1 MNNTKPCMK
10 ITLTDTKP
18 SIFESKVGGI
28 GYIPHDKDFPTDSN
42 GNQLRLL
49 AQIECEKIQ
58 LDGFMKT
65 GLLQFWILNN
75 DTSCMYGWRTTNQD
89 GFRVIYYPEID
100 KTVTQDEIESKFVK
114 NEYDNNEYYDF
125 PVFRGGMSPVFCEC
139 GMSFEKSENQY
150 VDRWSILTN
159 EEHDEI
165 TGHKV
170 GGYPY
175 LINND
180 PRSEMKNGAYYDFL
194 LFQLYSDYNFSLNR
208 YANRNRYLKTINR
221 LKGMYNKVYLLGNF
235 FINSEK
241 LKQCDFSDVLYNW
254 DCC

>member
-1 MNNTKPCMK
+1 MK

-49 AQIECEKIQ
+49 AQIECDKIR

-65 GLLQFWILNN
+65 GLLQFWIMN
-75 DTSCMYGWRTTNQD
+75 DDDSGMDFDNQTNQD

-100 KTVTQDEIESKFVK
+100 KTVTPEEIENKFVK
-114 NEYDNNEYYDF
+114 NEYDEDPYYF
-125 PVFRGGMSPVFCEC
+125 PVFREC
-139 GMSFEKSENQY
+139 GMSFEKSENRY
-150 VDRWSILTN
+150 IDYDSELS
-159 EEHDEI
+159 EEEWEEN

-170 GGYPY
+170 GGYPVFTQ
-175 LINND
+175 ND
-180 PRSEMKNGAYYDFL
+180 PRDEKQLEYYDFL
-194 LFQLYSDYNFSLNR
+194 LFQLDTDDLD
-208 YANRNRYLKTINR
+208 
-221 LKGMYNKVYLLGNF
+221 GEDVVMWGDCGVGNF

>member
-18 SIFESKVGGI
+18 SIFESKIGGL

-49 AQIECEKIQ
+49 AQIECDKIQ

-65 GLLQFWILNN
+65 GLLQFWILN
-75 DTSCMYGWRTTNQD
+75 DDVSGMDVWGTTNQD

-100 KTVTQDEIESKFVK
+100 KTVTIEEIEGKFVK
-114 NEYDNNEYYDF
+114 NEYDNNEEDWF
-125 PVFRGGMSPVFCEC
+125 PVFREC
-139 GMSFEKSENQY
+139 GMSFEKS
-150 VDRWSILTN
+150 TN
-159 EEHDEI
+159 NYIDNSQELSDEEYNKI
-165 TGHKV
+165 IGHKV

-175 LINND
+175 FTQSD
-180 PRSEMKNGAYYDFL
+180 PRDEKMLEYYDFL
-194 LFQLYSDYNFSLNR
+194 LFQLDTDYIGNEDVVMWGD
-208 YANRNRYLKTINR
+208 A
-221 LKGMYNKVYLLGNF
+221 GVGNF

-241 LKQCDFSDVLYNW
+241 LKNQDFSDVLYNW